1 MLASKLAIRTA
12 LTAAYVVGGV
22 IVFGDELG
30 QGTRGRSLPVP
41 PPAAPVKVEKSDD
54 SPETGAH
61 LGSQAAAD
69 LIRSFANADGAFL
82 AAGLVKQDYSR
93 DNLASLLQYQTDE
106 IVIVSLTGAQIKQA
120 FERSVSFYPQPSASF
135 LQISGFEVTFAKNPD
150 ANPRVITVTVGGSR
164 LDESHTYTVAMPSSL
179 GRGALG
185 YFKIWDKSKITKTF
199 TGQTVES
206 ILKDKRFFDTS
217 PRWSPQG

>member
-1 MLASKLAIRTA
+1 MRKQLSIIRTA
-12 LTAAYVVGGV
+12 LLVTSVASVMVSH
-22 IVFGDELG
+22 G
-30 QGTRGRSLPVP
+30 QGINPKVPGP
-41 PPAAPVKVEKSDD
+41 PPASALTAKSDD
-54 SPETGAH
+54 SPEIGAH

-69 LIRSFANADGAFL
+69 VIRTFAQTDGAFL

-106 IVIVSLTGAQIKQA
+106 IVVVTLTGAQIRQA

-135 LQISGFEVTFAKNPD
+135 LQVSGFEITFAKNPE
-150 ANPRVITVTVGGSR
+150 ASPRVLTLTANGSR
-164 LDESHTYTVAMPSSL
+164 IEESRNYTIAMPSSL

-199 TGQTVES
+199 TGQTAEA
-206 ILKDKRFFDTS
+206 ILKDKKFVDTS
-217 PRWSPQG
+217 PRWLPQG